1 MKDKAFLGASLL
13 AALVASFC
21 CILPIAFALAGM
33 GIAGASTLFAAWR
46 PYLLALTFALLGIGF
61 YLSYRKRRNACEP
74 GSACERTA
82 VNRSGRVGLWL
93 AAAFVI
99 LFAAFPY
106 YSGPV
111 ARLLLS
117 NGKAQAQ
124 PASTQ
129 EHVTLAV
136 EGMTC
141 PVCAEGIAHKLK
153 ELPGVRQ
160 AAVSYEQHKAE
171 IEYDSRRVLL
181 EQLEK
186 VFTDAGYRVRAI

>member
-21 CILPIAFALAGM
+21 CILPIAFALAGV
-33 GIAGASTLFAAWR
+33 GIAGASAFFAAWR
-46 PYLLALTFALLGIGF
+46 PYLLGLTFALLGIGF
-61 YLSYRKRRNACEP
+61 FLSYRKRSSACEP
-74 GSACERTA
+74 GSSCERPA

-93 AAAFVI
+93 AAALVT

-111 ARLLLS
+111 AKLFLHD
-117 NGKAQAQ
+117 GKAQAR
-124 PASTQ
+124 PASSV
-129 EHVTLAV
+129 EHVSFTV

-141 PVCAEGIAHKLK
+141 PVCAEGVAHKLK

-171 IEYDSRRVLL
+171 IEYDPRRVPL

-186 VFTDAGYRVRAI
+186 VFTDAGYRVRTI

>member
-1 MKDKAFLGASLL
+1 MRDKAFLGASLL

-21 CILPIAFALAGM
+21 CILPIVFALAGM
-33 GIAGASTLFAAWR
+33 GIAGASAFFAAWR
-46 PYLLALTFALLGIGF
+46 PYLLGLTFALLGIGF

-74 GSACERTA
+74 GSACERPA

-93 AAAFVI
+93 AAVFVT

-111 ARLLLS
+111 ARLLLYD
-117 NGKAQAQ
+117 GKAQAQ
-124 PASTQ
+124 PASTV
-129 EHVTLAV
+129 EHVSFAV

-141 PVCAEGIAHKLK
+141 PVCAESVAHKLK

-160 AAVSYEQHKAE
+160 AAVSYEQHKAA
-171 IEYDSRRVLL
+171 IEYDSRRVPL

-186 VFTDAGYRVRAI
+186 VFTDAGYRVRTI

>member
-21 CILPIAFALAGM
+21 CILPIVFALAGM
-33 GIAGASTLFAAWR
+33 GIAGASAFFAAWR
-46 PYLLALTFALLGIGF
+46 PYLLGLTFVLLGIGF
-61 YLSYRKRRNACEP
+61 YLSYRKRRDACEP
-74 GSACERTA
+74 GSACERPV

-93 AAAFVI
+93 AAVFVT

-111 ARLLLS
+111 ARLLLYD
-117 NGKAQAQ
+117 GKAQAQ
-124 PASTQ
+124 PASTV
-129 EHVTLAV
+129 EHVSFAV

-141 PVCAEGIAHKLK
+141 PVCAEGVAHKLK

-171 IEYDSRRVLL
+171 IEYDSRRVPLQ
-181 EQLEK
+181 QLEK
-186 VFTDAGYRVRAI
+186 VFTDAGYRVRTI

>member
-1 MKDKAFLGASLL
+1 MKDRAFLGASLL

-21 CILPIAFALAGM
+21 CILPIVFALGGM
-33 GIAGASTLFAAWR
+33 GIVGASAVFAAWR

-61 YLSYRKRRNACEP
+61 YLSYRKRPKACEP
-74 GSACERTA
+74 GSACERPA

-117 NGKAQAQ
+117 NGKAQAH

-129 EHVTLAV
+129 EHVTFAV

-171 IEYDSRRVLL
+171 IEYDSRHVLL

>member
-21 CILPIAFALAGM
+21 CILPIIFALAGI
-33 GIAGASTLFAAWR
+33 GIAGASAFFAAWR
-46 PYLLALTFALLGIGF
+46 PYLLGLTFALLAIGF
-61 YLSYRKRRNACEP
+61 YLSYRKRRKACES
-74 GSACERTA
+74 GSACERPA

-93 AAAFVI
+93 AAAFVT

-111 ARLLLS
+111 AKLLLS
-117 NGKAQAQ
+117 SAEAQAT
-124 PASTQ
+124 PTSTQ
-129 EHVTLAV
+129 EHVTFAV

-153 ELPGVRQ
+153 DLPGVRQ
-160 AAVSYEQHKAE
+160 AAVSYEQRKAE
-171 IEYDSRRVLL
+171 IEYDPQRVPL
-181 EQLEK
+181 EQLEN
-186 VFTDAGYRVRAI
+186 VFTDAGYRVRTI